1 LIVDK
6 SRVHE
11 YFAYEVIVSIT
22 ASEKETADAI
32 IETVVYLYTESRRL
46 TKTLAK
52 RFGLTGPQLTVIK
65 ILDQIGD
72 LSLSSLSGR
81 IKANNSTVTGIIDRM
96 EREGLVRRERSQ
108 TDRRMVL
115 IRLTDKGRALA
126 GQIEVQPME
135 IFRQAVAALP
145 ESEMQTLF
153 SILDRVQRTVRQTIA
168 QTSDAQPAED

>member
-1 LIVDK
+1 MIVDK

-168 QTSDAQPAED
+168 QTSDAQPAKD

>member
-1 LIVDK
+1 MIVDK

-145 ESEMQTLF
+145 KSEMQTLF